1 MLRAWSLLQLLLD
14 ENFTFLWEQFSTASV
29 TPKSRFSIQKDVMRA
44 SGKQFHCLL
53 QSITVISLP
62 QRSRYFI
69 GRTTGSVYTFLVVY
83 SPPQRVFFFD
93 LAVIRIFFCQII
105 VRARPCIK
113 ITKQPCL
120 WPYGYQLEIY
130 AERKTKSYNLKR
142 SSQNKNHHIL
152 PKLSGQ
158 NYSTPPIFLSTLKVS
173 QVTALCVCVYHFCL
187 PPQKKKIK
195 LIKSLLIILRHRPV
209 L

>member
-1 MLRAWSLLQLLLD
+1 MLQLLLD

-83 SPPQRVFFFD
+83 SPPQSFVYFD
-93 LAVIRIFFCQII
+93 LAVIRIFFLSDYRTHSTMHKDYKATVPLTVWVSIRDIC
-105 VRARPCIK
+105 RA
-113 ITKQPCL
+113 
-120 WPYGYQLEIY
+120 
-130 AERKTKSYNLKR
+130 
-142 SSQNKNHHIL
+142 KN
-152 PKLSGQ
+152 
-158 NYSTPPIFLSTLKVS
+158 
-173 QVTALCVCVYHFCL
+173 
-187 PPQKKKIK
+187 
-195 LIKSLLIILRHRPV
+195 RV